1 MTGRE
6 RLLEAARGAALDPKP
21 VIGFPHCGIEIDGYV
36 DVADQLHLAPAG
48 AAKLAFVRSPFGEAA
63 MDGIDLN
70 ARLSQDLEGGH
81 EALNTYFAKVE
92 AEIQRAAEANAD
104 GIFYSLAGAEPA
116 ASTPMQY
123 GGFYLELDRELL
135 SKAGTLPLNVLWIE
149 GKTEPFLDSVVDLP
163 APFFGYFIAETG
175 VNPDVIRADRPGPI
189 VSNVFEADVSLAFN
203 ADDALAL
210 TRFSKMVQSNS

>member
-6 RLLEAARGAALDPKP
+6 RLLEVARGAAIDPKP
-21 VIGFPHCGIEIDGYV
+21 IIGFPHCGIEVDGYV
-36 DVADQLHLAPAG
+36 DVAEQLHLAPTG
-48 AAKLAFVRSPFGEAA
+48 TAKLAFVRSPFGEAA

-70 ARLSQDLEGGH
+70 AKLSEDLEGGH
-81 EALNTYFAKVE
+81 EALNAYFAKVE
-92 AEIQRAAEANAD
+92 TEIQRAIQTGAD
-104 GIFYSLAGAEPA
+104 GIFYCLAGAEPT

-135 SKAGTLPLNVLWIE
+135 SKATSLPLNVLWIE
-149 GKTEPFLDSVVDLP
+149 GKSEPFLDSVVDLP
-163 APFFGYFIAETG
+163 AQFFGYYVAETG
-175 VNPDVIRADRPGPI
+175 VNPEIIRADRPGPI